1 MKKNISLKSIFAI
14 RKDDL
19 SQKLNGLT
27 LPKDA
32 QRVEMVVTDFLN
44 NLFETEGDYRQHL
57 TQSEDYVLQ
66 AAISILSAQQTIIS
80 ELTKVASKP
89 RAKSTTVNR
98 DDEIK
103 VGLRKKQIPGVAPIK
118 KILGAIKASSSSIRS
133 ILIS

>member
-1 MKKNISLKSIFAI
+1 MKKNISCKSIFAI

-57 TQSEDYVLQ
+57 TQSGRLCF
-66 AAISILSAQQTIIS
+66 
-80 ELTKVASKP
+80 ASCY
-89 RAKSTTVNR
+89 
-98 DDEIK
+98 
-103 VGLRKKQIPGVAPIK
+103 
-118 KILGAIKASSSSIRS
+118 
-133 ILIS
+133 